1 MNKKVL
7 KQLALNTL
15 LSVGM
20 VSFAAVCAPT
30 VENDLDEKQF
40 VTKTVQVGDS
50 VINYVASKRRHKK
63 TLILQHGAFMNHIT
77 MMGLASLFRGY
88 NVIVPDLQNHGKSV
102 TPHEIDDVESLADI
116 EYNFILKL
124 IETGAI
130 EKDADITYAGWSLGG
145 SIGLEIAIKEK
156 IFNRLILISS
166 SPIWETLPSIPA
178 DQFTAVFKNMF
189 TQSLSKDVTPQRLK
203 WIQDN
208 FDSMLSPVPV
218 SENDITAVQK
228 FNVIDKLNSIDMP
241 VLIIA
246 GEQDPLAIPTRQL
259 TLIGSIPNAKL
270 VIIGDESH
278 AMVVGCPEKVY
289 AEMIEYINSLLKK
302 PATV

>member
-1 MNKKVL
+1 MNKRVL

-20 VSFAAVCAPT
+20 MSFAAVCAPT

-88 NVIVPDLQNHGKSV
+88 NVIVPDLPNHGKSV

-189 TQSLSKDVTPQRLK
+189 TQSLSKDVTPQRLQWVK
-203 WIQDN
+203 DN
-208 FDSMLSPVPV
+208 VESMISAP
-218 SENDITAVQK
+218 SACMADITAIHK
-228 FNVIDKLNSIDMP
+228 FNVIDKLSCIDIP
-241 VLIIA
+241 VLMIA
-246 GEQDPLAIPTRQL
+246 GAKDYLALPTRQL
-259 TLIGSIPNAKL
+259 TMINGIPNSKL
-270 VIIGDESH
+270 VILSDEGH
-278 AMVVGCPEKVY
+278 CTIVGCPEKVY
-289 AEMIEYINSLLKK
+289 VEMEEFISSLLKN
-302 PATV
+302 PEIV

>member
-20 VSFAAVCAPT
+20 MSFAAVCAPT

-88 NVIVPDLQNHGKSV
+88 NVIVPDLPNHGKSV

-166 SPIWETLPSIPA
+166 SLIWETLPSIPA
-178 DQFTAVFKNMF
+178 DLFHDAFVNMF
-189 TQSLSKDVTPQRLK
+189 SQALSKDVTPQRLK

-208 FDSMLSPVPV
+208 FESMLSPVPV

-228 FNVIDKLNSIDMP
+228 FNVIDKLNNIKIP
-241 VLIIA
+241 VLMIG
-246 GEQDPLAIPTRQL
+246 GEKDSLALPTRQI
-259 TLIGSIPNAKL
+259 TMTEAIPNSKL
-270 VIIGDESH
+270 VMISDEDH
-278 AMVVGCPEKVY
+278 GMVVGCPEKVY
-289 AEMIEYINSLLKK
+289 SHIEKFISNL
-302 PATV
+302 